1 MGRGV
6 DICKNPNFV
15 EFYVLLEL
23 KVVTTQVMTLKVLVR
38 HSDAAAGDGN
48 ESNVL
53 EVTTMQV
60 MVLKVITTKV
70 MTKHVPHC
78 VESDGG
84 EGHGDEIHGVLS
96 VRLSNLKSILKV

>member
-48 ESNVL
+48 ESNGVGSDNDAGDG
-53 EVTTMQV
+53 
-60 MVLKVITTKV
+60 
-70 MTKHVPHC
+70 
-78 VESDGG
+78 VESDYD
-84 EGHGDEIHGVLS
+84 EGDDEACAAL
-96 VRLSNLKSILKV
+96 R